1 MSPHASRVREIR
13 RRVAIV
19 AVTAFLLAFNLIAW
33 TGSMGTT
40 TSSSASS
47 TTSTTSSST
56 ATTDEPTPL
65 TTQQS

>member
-13 RRVAIV
+13 RRVAIAAV
-19 AVTAFLLAFNLIAW
+19 AAFLLAFNLIAW

-40 TSSSASS
+40 TATSSAA
-47 TTSTTSSST
+47 TTT
-56 ATTDEPTPL
+56 ATTTADEPAAV